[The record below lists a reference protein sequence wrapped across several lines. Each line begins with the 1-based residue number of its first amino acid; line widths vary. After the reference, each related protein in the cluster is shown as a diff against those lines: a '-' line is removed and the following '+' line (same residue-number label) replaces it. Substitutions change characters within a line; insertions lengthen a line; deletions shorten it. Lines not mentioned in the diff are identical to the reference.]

1 MPKMMLMVSL
11 SLKGRVVKEFTF
23 AKDSLVIGRDPEAD
37 IFLDNTGVS
46 RRHAKIE
53 WTSKGYFVEDLGS
66 ANGTFLNDEEIER
79 HILDEDDVV
88 RVGKFSLWIGLK
100 RDGRDEDHKKDP
112 ISPAAI
118 QGTTVLSTEQV
129 AKMMENIKEAEQSK
143 PELQLVENVAET
155 PVAPSGG
162 FQPTMMWVGMSAL
175 AGACVGSL
183 ITWFVLR

>member
-88 RVGKFSLWIGLK
+88 PRGLAVGPRLG
-100 RDGRDEDHKKDP
+100 DHHAVLQKV
-112 ISPAAI
+112 ILSPHH
-118 QGTTVLSTEQV
+118 G
-129 AKMMENIKEAEQSK
+129 AEGGA
-143 PELQLVENVAET
+143 PEREE
-155 PVAPSGG
+155 
-162 FQPTMMWVGMSAL
+162 
-175 AGACVGSL
+175 
-183 ITWFVLR
+183 